1 MLKQTLRAVK
11 SALLFS
17 SLAVAG
23 IGVARANELTIEVM
37 GVTEAKGSV
46 YVALY
51 DKADTWMKKSVKVQG
66 AIATAGKTV
75 VVFKDLPEGDY
86 AFSAFHDVDSDR
98 KMARNAMGMPTEPW
112 GFSKDAM
119 GMFGPPS
126 FDEAKLKVTAG
137 GTTTVMTLKS

>member
-1 MLKQTLRAVK
+1 MSLTLRTLAAALALGFAAT
-11 SALLFS
+11 SAL
-17 SLAVAG
+17 AAD
-23 IGVARANELTIEVM
+23 LTIEIA
-37 GVTEAKGSV
+37 GVADAKGSV

-51 DKADTWMKKSVKVQG
+51 DKSDTWMKKAFKTSG
-66 AIATAGKTV
+66 AEAAKGSTI

-86 AFSAFHDVDSDR
+86 AFSVFHDENGDK

-126 FDEAKLKVTAG
+126 FDEAKVSVPAEGARAVVNLKG
-137 GTTTVMTLKS
+137 

>member
-1 MLKQTLRAVK
+1 MLSKPAFRIASPLLLTAFIV
-11 SALLFS
+11 SAGATS
-17 SLAVAG
+17 
-23 IGVARANELTIEVM
+23 ANELTIEIQ

-51 DKADTWMKKSVKVQG
+51 DKADTWMKKAIKAQG
-66 AIATAGKTV
+66 TVATTGKTV
-75 VVFKDLPEGDY
+75 IVFKDLPEGDY
-86 AFSAFHDVDSDR
+86 AFSAFHDVDGDK

-126 FDEAKLKVTAG
+126 FDEAKVKVPAG
-137 GTTTVMTLKS
+137 GAVTVMTLKS

>member
-1 MLKQTLRAVK
+1 MPKQAQRIIH
-11 SALLFS
+11 ALITTSLFAAS
-17 SLAVAG
+17 TGALASD
-23 IGVARANELTIEVM
+23 LTIEVQ
-37 GVTEAKGSV
+37 GVGEPKGSV

-51 DKADTWMKKSVKVQG
+51 DKADTWMKKALKAQG
-66 AIATAGKTV
+66 AAAISGKTV
-75 VVFKDLPEGDY
+75 IVFKDLPEGEY
-86 AFSAFHDVDSDR
+86 AFSVFHDIDGDK

-126 FDEAKLKVTAG
+126 FEEAKVKVPAG